1 MEFFRA
7 CFVNEYSFEI
17 GEFFFEFSI
26 SLSMAF
32 LLFLLINISR
42 SQEKISVTFFMF
54 YRKTI
59 FKLNIS
65 SIDFTFFLFV
75 LFWY

>member
-32 LLFLLINISR
+32 
-42 SQEKISVTFFMF
+42 
-54 YRKTI
+54 Y
-59 FKLNIS
+59 
-65 SIDFTFFLFV
+65 DFC
-75 LFWY
+75 